1 MAPSPIRITGARIT
15 PVAFVDPPLLN
26 TVGVHQPYALR
37 AIIQLD
43 TDAGLVGLG
52 ETYADSTHLARL
64 DAAADAITGL
74 DVFSLNAIHAA
85 IADRLRGDNRAIGTA
100 GMITTASA
108 VDQVFSPF
116 EVACLDIQGH
126 ATGRPVSDLL
136 GGKVRDAVPFSA
148 YLFYKWA
155 AHPGHEPDTFGEA
168 LDPDGLV
175 KQAKRI
181 IDEYGFTAIKLK
193 GGVFPPEEEMAAI
206 EALHKAFPNH
216 PLRLDPNAA
225 WTPQT
230 SIKVASGLA
239 GILEYLEDPTPGLDG
254 MAEVAQ
260 QSPMPLATN
269 MCVVAFD
276 QLKPAVAKGSVRV
289 VLSDHH
295 YWGGLQRSRLLA
307 GICDTF
313 GLGLSMH
320 SNSHLG
326 ISLAAMVHLAG
337 ATPNLTYA
345 CDTHWP
351 WKTEEI
357 VKPGALAFK
366 DGSVAVPT
374 TPGLGIEID
383 DDALAALHEQ
393 YLTCGIRDRDDTGYM
408 KTIDPGFE
416 AAQPALVARRADRRP
431 RRPQFHRRRPCS
443 GTGIALCGPSSAF
456 RGQSIAVAYPG
467 IDVGG
472 EPFGRDPSTSTDL
485 HDRLRRAGGEHA
497 VEDLVAAHRQ
507 RHEQSHDR
515 AFGAQDCGAGVEGR
529 GDVVDRSFGHLGSV
543 PLGQIAPKARHGGA
557 HDQHANG
564 CRRQGNRGFP

>member
-1 MAPSPIRITGARIT
+1 MRASRIRITGARIT

-26 TVGVHQPYALR
+26 TVGVHQPFALR

-52 ETYADSTHLARL
+52 ETYADARHLDRL
-64 DAAADAITGL
+64 QAAADAITGL
-74 DVFSLNAIHAA
+74 DVFALNAIRSA
-85 IADRLRGDNRAIGTA
+85 IADRLRGDDAAVGTA
-100 GMITTASA
+100 GMITSASA
-108 VDQVFSPF
+108 VDQVLSPF
-116 EVACLDIQGH
+116 EVACLDVQGH

-136 GGKVRDAVPFSA
+136 GGLVRDSVPFSA

-155 AHPGHEPDTFGEA
+155 AHPGREADPWGEA
-168 LDPDGLV
+168 VDPAGIV
-175 KQAKRI
+175 AQAKRMI
-181 IDEYGFTAIKLK
+181 GEYGFTAIKLK
-193 GGVFPPEEEMAAI
+193 GGVFPPDEEMKAV
-206 EALHKAFPNH
+206 EALHDAFPSH

-254 MAEVAQ
+254 MAEVAA

-276 QLKPAVAKGSVRV
+276 QLAPAVAKQSVRV

-351 WKTEEI
+351 WKTEDV
-357 VKPGALAFK
+357 VKPGVLEIR

-374 TPGLGIEID
+374 TPGLGIELD

-393 YLTCGIRDRDDTGYM
+393 YVKCGLRDRDDTGYM
-408 KTIDPGFE
+408 KRINPDFE
-416 AAQPALVARRADRRP
+416 AVSP
-431 RRPQFHRRRPCS
+431 RW
-443 GTGIALCGPSSAF
+443 
-456 RGQSIAVAYPG
+456 
-467 IDVGG
+467 
-472 EPFGRDPSTSTDL
+472 
-485 HDRLRRAGGEHA
+485 
-497 VEDLVAAHRQ
+497 
-507 RHEQSHDR
+507 
-515 AFGAQDCGAGVEGR
+515 
-529 GDVVDRSFGHLGSV
+529 
-543 PLGQIAPKARHGGA
+543 
-557 HDQHANG
+557 
-564 CRRQGNRGFP
+564 

>member
-1 MAPSPIRITGARIT
+1 MSAIRITGARIT
-15 PVAFVDPPLLN
+15 PVAFADPPLLN

-52 ETYADSTHLARL
+52 ETYADTRHLARL
-64 DAAADAITGL
+64 NAAAAAITGL
-74 DVFSLNAIHAA
+74 DVFALNEIRAA
-85 IADRLRGDNRAIGTA
+85 IAVRLAGDDAAVGTA

-108 VDQVFSPF
+108 VDQVLSPF
-116 EVACLDIQGH
+116 EVACLDVQGR
-126 ATGRPVSDLL
+126 ALGRPVSDLL

-155 AHPGHEPDTFGEA
+155 GHPGAEPDRFGEA

-175 KQAKRI
+175 AQARRI
-181 IDEYGFTAIKLK
+181 VDEYGFTAIKVK
-193 GGVFPPEEEMAAI
+193 GGVFAPEEEMAGI
-206 EALHKAFPNH
+206 EALARAFPGV

-230 SIKVASGLA
+230 SIKVATGLA

-254 MAEVAQ
+254 MAEVAA

-276 QLKPAVAKGSVRV
+276 QLKPAVLKNSVKV

-307 GICDTF
+307 GICETF

-351 WKTEEI
+351 WKTEDV
-357 VKPGALAFK
+357 VKDGALAFV
-366 DGSVAVPT
+366 DGSVPVPT
-374 TPGLGIEID
+374 GPGLGVEID
-383 DDALAALHEQ
+383 EDSLAALHEQ
-393 YLTCGIRDRDDTGYM
+393 YMTCGIRDRDDTGYM
-408 KTIDPGFE
+408 QTVDPNF
-416 AAQPALVARRADRRP
+416 ALASP
-431 RRPQFHRRRPCS
+431 RW
-443 GTGIALCGPSSAF
+443 
-456 RGQSIAVAYPG
+456 
-467 IDVGG
+467 
-472 EPFGRDPSTSTDL
+472 
-485 HDRLRRAGGEHA
+485 
-497 VEDLVAAHRQ
+497 
-507 RHEQSHDR
+507 
-515 AFGAQDCGAGVEGR
+515 
-529 GDVVDRSFGHLGSV
+529 
-543 PLGQIAPKARHGGA
+543 
-557 HDQHANG
+557 
-564 CRRQGNRGFP
+564 

>member
-1 MAPSPIRITGARIT
+1 M
-15 PVAFVDPPLLN
+15 
-26 TVGVHQPYALR
+26 
-37 AIIQLD
+37 
-43 TDAGLVGLG
+43 
-52 ETYADSTHLARL
+52 
-64 DAAADAITGL
+64 
-74 DVFSLNAIHAA
+74 FSLNAIHAA
-85 IADRLRGDNRAIGTA
+85 IADRLHGDNRAVGTA

-175 KQAKRI
+175 KQAQRI

-206 EALHKAFPNH
+206 EALHKAFPDH

-260 QSPMPLATN
+260 QAPMPLATN

-276 QLKPAVAKGSVRV
+276 QLKPAVAKDSVRV

-357 VKPGALAFK
+357 VKPGALDVQGRRRRRA
-366 DGSVAVPT
+366 DDTRPGHRDRRRRAGRPARAVPHVRD
-374 TPGLGIEID
+374 PRPRRHR
-383 DDALAALHEQ
+383 LHEDHRSR
-393 YLTCGIRDRDDTGYM
+393 LRGT
-408 KTIDPGFE
+408 
-416 AAQPALVARRADRRP
+416 QPALVTVATASTPSGASRLMAHIKRMLP
-431 RRPQFHRRRPCS
+431 RQ
-443 GTGIALCGPSSAF
+443 ALSDNVAHLLRHIPSS
-456 RGQSIAVAYPG
+456 PNM
-467 IDVGG
+467 
-472 EPFGRDPSTSTDL
+472 P
-485 HDRLRRAGGEHA
+485 
-497 VEDLVAAHRQ
+497 
-507 RHEQSHDR
+507 
-515 AFGAQDCGAGVEGR
+515 
-529 GDVVDRSFGHLGSV
+529 
-543 PLGQIAPKARHGGA
+543 
-557 HDQHANG
+557 
-564 CRRQGNRGFP
+564 

>member
-1 MAPSPIRITGARIT
+1 MSGASPIRITGARIT
-15 PVAFVDPPLLN
+15 PVAFADPPLLN

-52 ETYADSTHLARL
+52 ETYADTRHLARL
-64 DAAADAITGL
+64 EAAAEALVGL
-74 DVFSLNAIHAA
+74 DVFALNAIRAA
-85 IADRLRGDNRAIGTA
+85 IADRLRGDNAAVGTA

-116 EVACLDIQGH
+116 EVACLDVQGH

-136 GGKVRDAVPFSA
+136 GGAVRSAVPFSA

-155 AHPGHEPDTFGEA
+155 AHPGAEPDSWGAA
-168 LDPDGLV
+168 LDPAGIV
-175 KQAKRI
+175 AQAQRMI
-181 IDEYGFTAIKLK
+181 GEYGFTAIKLK

-206 EALHKAFPNH
+206 EALRAAFPEH

-230 SIKVASGLA
+230 SVKVASGLA

-254 MAEVAQ
+254 MAEVAT

-276 QLKPAVAKGSVRV
+276 QLAPAVAKDSVGV

-313 GLGLSMH
+313 ALGLSMH

-351 WKTEEI
+351 WKTEDVIKPGVLEI
-357 VKPGALAFK
+357 V
-366 DGSVAVPT
+366 DGSVAIPSG
-374 TPGLGIEID
+374 PGLGIEID

-393 YLTCGIRDRDDTGYM
+393 YLRCGIRDRDDTGYM
-408 KTIDPGFE
+408 E
-416 AAQPALVARRADRRP
+416 SV
-431 RRPQFHRRRPCS
+431 
-443 GTGIALCGPSSAF
+443 
-456 RGQSIAVAYPG
+456 
-467 IDVGG
+467 
-472 EPFGRDPSTSTDL
+472 DPSFEMTSP
-485 HDRLRRAGGEHA
+485 RW
-497 VEDLVAAHRQ
+497 
-507 RHEQSHDR
+507 
-515 AFGAQDCGAGVEGR
+515 
-529 GDVVDRSFGHLGSV
+529 
-543 PLGQIAPKARHGGA
+543 
-557 HDQHANG
+557 
-564 CRRQGNRGFP
+564 